1 MWTRGLIKQ
10 LRYGFGLPS
19 QISIVGTRP
28 FDSSCVRFQSF
39 STTDNTN
46 TANNKNDNK
55 ESSSMFGS
63 KASTRK
69 LAAWLDAT
77 IIKRKGIAFDA
88 SQQLMSAG
96 RLQ

>member
-1 MWTRGLIKQ
+1 MWTRGLAKQ
-10 LRYGFGLPS
+10 LRCGFGLSS

-28 FDSSCVRFQSF
+28 FNASCARFQLF
-39 STTDNTN
+39 STTDNPN
-46 TANNKNDNK
+46 AANNRNDNK

-96 RLQ
+96 RMK

>member
-1 MWTRGLIKQ
+1 
-10 LRYGFGLPS
+10 
-19 QISIVGTRP
+19 
-28 FDSSCVRFQSF
+28 
-39 STTDNTN
+39 
-46 TANNKNDNK
+46 
-55 ESSSMFGS
+55 MFGS

-96 RLQ
+96 RMK